1 MKIIFIYK
9 INILYI
15 NQMIDWLEKEEIS
28 MDEYMDKD
36 VSKVMD
42 SIEQGTSEDGFF
54 FDDFEDLGFE
64 EEGRVEMDSRKVDF
78 EQFFH
83 DDSLSVSELKEII
96 RETVLE
102 VIGQIDIK
110 KINYLLD
117 VLEGNIKAVQHLENV
132 RKGKTAPAK
141 KRVPDIELEMDYMDG
156 MSCLQIARK
165 WGFTEDGV
173 RKRLQ
178 RLGVYK
184 GDGRNTSS

>member
-1 MKIIFIYK
+1 M
-9 INILYI
+9 N
-15 NQMIDWLEKEEIS
+15 NWLEKEEIS

-42 SIEQGTSEDGFF
+42 SVEQGTNEDGFF
-54 FDDFEDLGFE
+54 FDDFDDLGFE
-64 EEGRVEMDSRKVDF
+64 EQKSMEMDNRKVNF

-83 DDSLSVSELKEII
+83 DDSLSVSELKGII

-110 KINYLLD
+110 KINYLVN
-117 VLEGNIKAVQHLENV
+117 VLGDNVKAVNRLENM

-141 KRVPDIELEMDYMDG
+141 KRVPDIEIEMDYMDG
-156 MSCLQIARK
+156 MSCLQIAKK

-178 RLGVYK
+178 RLGIYK
-184 GDGRNTSS
+184 GDGRNTNS

>member
-1 MKIIFIYK
+1 MDGFI
-9 INILYI
+9 
-15 NQMIDWLEKEEIS
+15 
-28 MDEYMDKD
+28 DKD

-42 SIEQGTSEDGFF
+42 SVKQGTNEDGFF

-64 EEGRVEMDSRKVDF
+64 EENSMKMDSRKVDF

-83 DDSLSVSELKEII
+83 DDSLSVSELKDII

-102 VIGQIDIK
+102 VVGQIDIK
-110 KINYLLD
+110 KINYLVE
-117 VLEGNIKAVQHLENV
+117 VLNGNIKGVKNLENV

-141 KRVPDIELEMDYMDG
+141 KRVPDIEIEMDYMDG
-156 MSCLQIARK
+156 MSCLQIAKK

-178 RLGVYK
+178 RLGIYK
-184 GDGRNTSS
+184 GDGRNTNS